1 MAVQNAAAVAL
12 NRKQLDDANLQL
24 NAAVGSVAKNQAIFA
39 NYQAANDFAISKQ
52 NATMSALKA
61 QVAATQQQNISAL
74 ALQSAYDKQS
84 QILDQLVASNQN
96 ATMTQQNTQTT
107 IFEQELQVMN
117 DALLDYQNKS
127 EALLV
132 KNSETFSTFLA
143 NDALAAKNTIAAA
156 NLALAAHQK
165 QVADAREQVKNS
177 NDAETERR
185 AQVLADALVK
195 I

>member
-165 QVADAREQVKNS
+165 QVADAREQVKNT